1 MPSEIRYAIPE
12 SASLISCEAAEQC
25 LEAFGNHNDR
35 PVLTHCQILGEDLIK
50 KMVSQGVVAN
60 IQPSFVPTDSM
71 WVEKRLC
78 LFQFASVFMMCL
90 RLSDLQYGYAWK
102 TLIQNGVVCAGGS
115 DAPIET
121 HEPLVGMYD
130 AIFRQICSRMC
141 TPLTSTGGI
150 NLVIR
155 GGQKN
160 AYPLRKQ

>member
-71 WVEKRLC
+71 WVEK
-78 LFQFASVFMMCL
+78 